1 VISAILPTYNPA
13 DLAFKHGEGA
23 YLFTEDNQ
31 RYLDFAS
38 GIGVTCLGHAHPHL
52 VTALKEQAD
61 KLWHCSNLYTIP
73 GQQRLAE
80 RLVANSFAD
89 TVFFCNSGAEAV
101 EAGIKTVRR
110 YHHAA
115 GHSERFRILCAENAF
130 HGRTLADIA
139 AGGQEKHTQ
148 GFGPIV
154 DGFDHVPFGNMNA
167 LRAGITPQTGAI
179 LIEPVQG
186 EGGVRPAKP
195 DYLRKL
201 RAAADEFGL
210 LLFFDEVQCGMG
222 RTGKLFAHE
231 WAGVTPDIVAV
242 AKGIGGGFPLG
253 ACLASEKAA
262 SAMDSGSH
270 GSTYGGNP
278 LAMAS
283 GNAVLDVLLGN
294 GFHNHVTA
302 MGEKLVPC
310 VADMATRHP
319 AVLAGVRGLGLMLG
333 IECVVPNRDL
343 MAKLGD
349 NGLLTVAA
357 GDNVLRLL
365 PPLIIEESHI
375 DVAMEILEKTCQ
387 EWE

>member
-13 DLAFKHGEGA
+13 DLTFEHGEGA
-23 YLFTEDNQ
+23 YLFAGDGQ

-52 VTALKEQAD
+52 VTALQEQAG

-73 GQQRLAE
+73 GQQRLAK

-101 EAGIKTVRR
+101 EAGIKIVRR

-154 DGFDHVPFGNMNA
+154 DGFDHMPFGNMNA

-186 EGGVRPAKP
+186 EGGVRPAEP

-201 RAAADEFGL
+201 RVAADEFGL

-231 WAGVTPDIVAV
+231 WAGVTPDIVSV

-262 SAMDSGSH
+262 AAMDNGSH

-278 LAMAS
+278 LAMAA
-283 GNAVLDVLLGN
+283 GNAVLDVFLGD
-294 GFHNHVTA
+294 GFLDHVTA
-302 MGEKLVPC
+302 MGKKLTAC
-310 VADMATRHP
+310 VTEVAARHP
-319 AVLAGVRGLGLMLG
+319 AVLSGVRGLGLMLG

-343 MAKLGD
+343 MTKLGG
-349 NGLLTVAA
+349 NGLLTAAA

-375 DVAMEILEKTCQ
+375 DEAMEIIEKTCRK
-387 EWE
+387 WK

>member
-1 VISAILPTYNPA
+1 MISAILPTYNPA
-13 DLAFKHGEGA
+13 DLAFERGEGA
-23 YLFTEDNQ
+23 YLFTEDGR
-31 RYLDFAS
+31 RYLDFTS

-52 VTALKEQAD
+52 VTALQEQAG
-61 KLWHCSNLYTIP
+61 KLWHCSNLFTIP

-89 TVFFCNSGAEAV
+89 TAFFCNSGAEAV

-110 YHHAA
+110 FHHAA
-115 GHSERFRILCAENAF
+115 GHPERFRIICAENAF
-130 HGRTLADIA
+130 HGRTLADIS

-148 GFGPIV
+148 GFGPLV
-154 DGFDHVPFGNMNA
+154 EGFDHVPFANLNE
-167 LRAGITPQTGAI
+167 LRSAIGPETAAI

-186 EGGVRPAKP
+186 EGGVRPASEE
-195 DYLRKL
+195 YLRGL

-253 ACLASEKAA
+253 ALLASEKAA
-262 SAMDSGSH
+262 ASMDGGSH

-278 LAMAS
+278 LAMAA
-283 GNAVLDVLLGN
+283 GNAVLDVLLGD
-294 GFHNHVTA
+294 GFLDHVTA
-302 MGEKLVPC
+302 MGTLLRERL
-310 VADMATRHP
+310 AD
-319 AVLAGVRGLGLMLG
+319 LAGRYRGIVTGVRGLGLMLG
-333 IECVVPNRDL
+333 IECAVPNRDL
-343 MAKLGD
+343 IAKLRD
-349 NGLLTVAA
+349 KGLLTVAA

-365 PPLIIEESHI
+365 PPLVIEESHI
-375 DVAMEILEKTCQ
+375 DEAMEILETTCR